1 MNQMRPDQPLKSPV
15 HKRSIA
21 RYLLMLT
28 ALALMVSG
36 SSRWTAHAAVDVPDT
51 IRVALFLNA
60 PANNFASL
68 TPVATLQSVAGLTI
82 SWRDPAFKAAIGS
95 EGAGV
100 PAKFALDAYRA
111 IVLETADLNG
121 AIAALKKLQAS
132 SNAAFL
138 TRLTKSGKPV
148 YQVSEGVYGT
158 TADAAS
164 ALAKWQ
170 AAGVA
175 AGVAPLGNP
184 KVAGPWAAEAGPYGG
199 LAEAEAAAAQM
210 GAVGL
215 DAYAAVKAANGALV
229 YVVRIGQE
237 TSAAAAAALQQAA
250 AAAGGLN
257 VRTPAEDEPYVLI
270 RNDMTVYAAAGQAA
284 KLYAMPASAS
294 VVLRVEPAG
303 VGAIQ
308 IVERGNR
315 SYRGAMEMSVFG
327 GSLAVVNEIGF
338 EQYLY
343 SVVGAE
349 VGPGW
354 PPEAQKAQAV
364 AARSYA
370 LASGAGFQIAQVVDT
385 TRSQVYNGIG
395 SENPNSTAAVDA
407 TVGEV
412 LTYEGQI
419 VEAVFSSNA
428 GGMTAD
434 NRTEGWGND
443 TGYMVGGTPSPDDGP
458 LEGLADWYDV
468 ALASG
473 QRGYIRGD
481 LLADAGSNAAG
492 VGTMTVTANDV
503 AMRVRPMI
511 EASVEPIARLSAGTI
526 VVPLG
531 KVRENSAYSW
541 VEAPMDASTLLAS
554 LNKYVKI
561 PDAQLLTLEVS
572 ERGPSGRVTQMSVN
586 GTPYTLK
593 TPDSWRSALGGIRST
608 LLDVEETARLR
619 IEGSDGTIRDLPS
632 QNGGGTLQVVGADGA
647 AQPAEG
653 TDLFVLDASGQ
664 ARVVTSKPAF
674 VMKVKGY
681 GHGMGMSQFGAK
693 KLAEQGNDYRMIL
706 QYYYKNA
713 ILEKDAGQ

>member
-1 MNQMRPDQPLKSPV
+1 MNQMRPNQPFNLSVP
-15 HKRSIA
+15 KRAIA
-21 RYLLMLT
+21 RYLLVLT
-28 ALALMVSG
+28 TLALLVSG
-36 SSRWTAHAAVDVPDT
+36 SSRWTAYAAVDVPDT

-60 PANNFASL
+60 PANNFVSTA
-68 TPVATLQSVAGLTI
+68 PVATLQSAAGLTI
-82 SWRDPAFKAAIGS
+82 SWRDPAFKATIGS
-95 EGAGV
+95 EGSGV
-100 PAKFALDAYRA
+100 PVRFAMDVYRA

-132 SNAAFL
+132 SPAAFL

-148 YQVSEGVYGT
+148 YQVSEGAYGT
-158 TADAAS
+158 AADATT

-170 AAGVA
+170 TSGVA

-199 LAEAEAAAAQM
+199 LAEAEAAAAQI
-210 GAVGL
+210 GAAGL
-215 DAYAAVKAANGALV
+215 DAYAAVKAAGGTLV
-229 YVVRIGQE
+229 HVVRIGQE

-257 VRTPAEDEPYVLI
+257 VRMPAEDEPYALI
-270 RNDMTVYAAAGQAA
+270 RNDMTMYAAAGQAT
-284 KLYAMPASAS
+284 KLYAMPASAG

-303 VGAIQ
+303 AGAIQ
-308 IVERGNR
+308 VVERGNR

-327 GSLAVVNEIGF
+327 GSLAVVNEVGF

-349 VGPGW
+349 VGSGW

-407 TVGEV
+407 TAGEV
-412 LTYEGQI
+412 LTYEGKI

-428 GGMTAD
+428 GGVTAD

-443 TGYMVGGTPSPDDGP
+443 TGYMVGGTPSPDDGAQ
-458 LEGLADWYDV
+458 EGLPDWYDV

-473 QRGYIRGD
+473 QRGYVRGD
-481 LLADAGSNAAG
+481 LLADAGRNAAG
-492 VGTMTVTANDV
+492 VQIMTVTASDA

-526 VVPLG
+526 VVTLG

-561 PDAQLLTLEVS
+561 PDVQLLTLEVS
-572 ERGPSGRVTQMSVN
+572 GRGPSGRVTQVSVN

-619 IEGSDGTIRDLPS
+619 IAGADDAVRELPS
-632 QNGGGTLQVVGADGA
+632 QSGGALHVAGADGI
-647 AQPAEG
+647 AQAVEG
-653 TDLFVLDASGQ
+653 ANLFVMDASGA
-664 ARVVTSKPAF
+664 ARVATTKPTF
-674 VMKVKGY
+674 VMRVKGY
-681 GHGMGMSQFGAK
+681 GHGMGMSQYGAK
-693 KLAEQGNDYRMIL
+693 KLAEQGNDYRTIL

>member
-1 MNQMRPDQPLKSPV
+1 MKPTRPDQPNKTTPLN
-15 HKRSIA
+15 RATA
-21 RYLLMLT
+21 RYLLVLT
-28 ALALMVSG
+28 AFALMMSG
-36 SSRWTAHAAVDVPDT
+36 SSRWTAYAAVDVPDT

-60 PANNFASL
+60 PANNFVSV
-68 TPVATLQSVAGLTI
+68 TPVATVQSAAGLTI

-95 EGAGV
+95 EASGV
-100 PAKFALDAYRA
+100 PVKFALDAYRA
-111 IVLETADLNG
+111 VVLETADLNG

-132 SNAAFL
+132 STAAFL
-138 TRLTKSGKPV
+138 TRLTKSGKAV
-148 YQVSEGVYGT
+148 YQVSEGAYGT
-158 TADAAS
+158 AADATA

-170 AAGVA
+170 AAGIA
-175 AGVAPLGNP
+175 TGIAPLGNP

-199 LAEAEAAAAQM
+199 LAEAEAAAAQI
-210 GAVGL
+210 GAAGL
-215 DAYAAVKAANGALV
+215 DAYAAVKAVSGAPV

-257 VRTPAEDEPYVLI
+257 VRMPAEDEPYALI
-270 RNDMTVYAAAGQAA
+270 RNDMTVYAAAGQAT
-284 KLYAMPASAS
+284 KLYAVPAAAG

-303 VGAIQ
+303 AGTIQ
-308 IVERGNR
+308 VAERGNR
-315 SYRGAMEMSVFG
+315 SYRGAMEMSAFG
-327 GSLAVVNEIGF
+327 ASLAVVNEVGF

-370 LASGAGFQIAQVVDT
+370 LASGTGFQIAQVVDT
-385 TRSQVYNGIG
+385 TRSQVYTGIG
-395 SENPNSTAAVDA
+395 SENPNSTAGVDA
-407 TVGEV
+407 TAGEV
-412 LTYEGQI
+412 LTYEGKI

-443 TGYMVGGTPSPDDGP
+443 TGYMAGGTPSPDDGAQ
-458 LEGLADWYDV
+458 EGLPDWYDV

-473 QRGYIRGD
+473 QRGYVRGD
-481 LLADAGSNAAG
+481 LLADAGRNAAG
-492 VGTMTVTANDV
+492 VQIMTVSANDV

-511 EASVEPIARLSAGTI
+511 ESGVEPIARLSAGTI
-526 VVPLG
+526 VVTLG

-541 VEAPMDASTLLAS
+541 VEAPIGGEALLAS

-561 PDAQLLTLEVS
+561 PDTQLLTLEVS
-572 ERGPSGRVTQMSVN
+572 GRGPSGRVTQMSVN
-586 GTPYTLK
+586 GTLYTLK

-619 IEGSDGTIRDLPS
+619 IAGADGAIRDLPS
-632 QNGGGTLQVVGADGA
+632 QSGGTLQVAGADA
-647 AQPAEG
+647 AARPAEG
-653 TDLFVLDASGQ
+653 TSLFVLDASG
-664 ARVVTSKPAF
+664 RTRLVTPKPAF
-674 VMKVKGY
+674 VMKVKGF
-681 GHGMGMSQFGAK
+681 GHGMGMSQYGAK
-693 KLAEQGNDYRMIL
+693 KLAEQGNDYRSIL
-706 QYYYKNA
+706 KYYYKNA